1 MLPNAKGKKEAQKM
15 AEEWM
20 KELNATA
27 DLMPNAEK
35 DNTLDK
41 TYKEYL
47 KFQLNTGVIEKSTTV
62 ITFTHTTSTLN
73 LIWAIMFLR

>member
-1 MLPNAKGKKEAQKM
+1 M

-20 KELNATA
+20 KELNTTA
-27 DLMPNAEK
+27 DLMPNAGK

-47 KFQLNTGVIEKSTTV
+47 KFQLDIGVIEMT
-62 ITFTHTTSTLN
+62 I
-73 LIWAIMFLR
+73 